1 MKIIGS
7 SPKYIEYWKS
17 DLNVNTK
24 SQKLVFDKPSI
35 KDYLLIAIMC
45 MFLVVGMYLT
55 GSFLMY
61 VILGSVCVLLIKFT
75 MPDENKLS
83 YSKNNIK
90 HIDIKLEDGFMKNLI
105 KFKDG
110 EWVQTQSEL
119 GILGKM
125 EYKVL
130 SEWGNIKS
138 TKQL

>member
-1 MKIIGS
+1 
-7 SPKYIEYWKS
+7 
-17 DLNVNTK
+17 
-24 SQKLVFDKPSI
+24 
-35 KDYLLIAIMC
+35 
-45 MFLVVGMYLT
+45 
-55 GSFLMY
+55 
-61 VILGSVCVLLIKFT
+61 